1 MTNDETKPV
10 VVGIDG
16 SNAAIDA
23 AQWAISEALARDVPL
38 RLIFAANTP
47 RTQGDPAIR
56 GPAAEYGQASLRA
69 AAAAMVAMGEP
80 VKVETDLLWGPPSN
94 ALIAE
99 SRRAA
104 MVCVGTV
111 GIGIMARA
119 ILGSTATGV
128 ATWAHCPVAVIRP
141 RAGTHSVAENWV
153 AVGIDDRPS
162 YDVAVTMALR
172 EARIRNAPLVAVG
185 LGCNTFG
192 VNTVEKTERRLERWR
207 QQYPDVRIDVFS
219 TRGGVAEFLAD
230 NRDDLSRRYPATTR
244 TLGDPGVLPLA
255 VLGASDVSE
264 LMTIIGPQD
273 HALCGHAECSVLIA
287 H

>member
-69 AAAAMVAMGEP
+69 AAAAVVATGEP

-128 ATWAHCPVAVIRP
+128 ATWALPVAVIRP
-141 RAGTHSVAENWV
+141 RAGTQQWQ
-153 AVGIDDRPS
+153 
-162 YDVAVTMALR
+162 
-172 EARIRNAPLVAVG
+172 RIGWRSG
-185 LGCNTFG
+185 SMTG
-192 VNTVEKTERRLERWR
+192 RRR
-207 QQYPDVRIDVFS
+207 
-219 TRGGVAEFLAD
+219 RG
-230 NRDDLSRRYPATTR
+230 RDDGTA
-244 TLGDPGVLPLA
+244 
-255 VLGASDVSE
+255 
-264 LMTIIGPQD
+264 
-273 HALCGHAECSVLIA
+273 
-287 H
+287 